1 MDTRRFGRPQDRSQ
15 VVRILDPVKEHEK
28 GPITSRLRPL
38 ENLLRRVVGFRSDER
53 NHALVVSARHQSIE
67 GRWRF
72 DVNGDSLRL
81 RQLREIGKLPI
92 GPQHEQPLKRTRAGA
107 QGLAHGMQP
116 INQLRLTIA
125 STGWCHRACPR

>member
-1 MDTRRFGRPQDRSQ
+1 
-15 VVRILDPVKEHEK
+15 KEHEK

-92 GPQHEQPLKRTRAGA
+92 GPQHEQPLKRTRTGT
-107 QGLAHGMQP
+107 QGFAHSMQP
-116 INQLRLTIA
+116 VNQLRLTIA
-125 STGWCHRACPR
+125 STGWYHRACPR

>member
-1 MDTRRFGRPQDRSQ
+1 MQAPSGNQ
-15 VVRILDPVKEHEK
+15 
-28 GPITSRLRPL
+28 PITSRLRPL

-92 GPQHEQPLKRTRAGA
+92 GPQHEQPLKRT
-107 QGLAHGMQP
+107 
-116 INQLRLTIA
+116 
-125 STGWCHRACPR
+125 